1 MSSSAALRKHLS
13 KYLHPSHRSIF
24 NQVNLE
30 KLLSQEVAQHS
41 PFPSAHK
48 GPRSLA
54 VDIKEFNNQIELV
67 AEVPG
72 LSKYQVQLEIH
83 EGNILTLSGE
93 YKPEETSETIEKN
106 NIKYHCAE
114 RSFGK
119 FERAFQFPDHIKL
132 EHIKAQMKDGVL
144 KLLIPKEQ
152 PKPVRRKI
160 SIDFQE

>member
-13 KYLHPSHRSIF
+13 KYLHPSQRSIF

-30 KLLSQEVAQHS
+30 KLLTQEVAQHS

-72 LSKYQVQLEIH
+72 LSKDQVQLEIH
-83 EGNILTLSGE
+83 AVESTNQRKRVKRLRRIISSITVLNGHLENLKELSNFQITLSLN
-93 YKPEETSETIEKN
+93 TS
-106 NIKYHCAE
+106 
-114 RSFGK
+114 R
-119 FERAFQFPDHIKL
+119 
-132 EHIKAQMKDGVL
+132 L
-144 KLLIPKEQ
+144 K
-152 PKPVRRKI
+152 
-160 SIDFQE
+160 